1 MELKDFIKEAIK
13 DIAEAI
19 NESNTEL
26 SELGVISNPSNVSLD
41 EREDIYGYM
50 YLNSDSDKK
59 IRPVHLLKFD
69 VAVSSTQKE
78 NGKEGIGVKALGIS
92 LGKEGEKID
101 ELNNSSRLK
110 FNVPIAF
117 PTGKKVT

>member
-1 MELKDFIKEAIK
+1 LNLP
-13 DIAEAI
+13 DISEAI
-19 NESNTEL
+19 NESNHEL

-41 EREDIYGYM
+41 QREDIYGYM
-50 YLNSDSDKK
+50 YINSESDKK
-59 IRPVHLLKFD
+59 TRPVHLLKFD
-69 VAVSSTQKE
+69 IAVSSTKKD

-92 LGKEGEKID
+92 LGKEGEKSD

-117 PTGKKVT
+117 PTGKK

>member
-59 IRPVHLLKFD
+59 TRPVHLLKFD
-69 VAVSSTQKE
+69 VAVSITQKE